1 MRRLSLSL
9 VLAALLVPAAASA
22 AADCDVEAAVGE
34 WAAAWGARDAA
45 PLPEAVAFEFLVTD
59 TGDRFRVEL
68 PKDGPGRVVPAG
80 GDEPA
85 TRFKAE
91 REVFC
96 DLASGQM
103 GILTSMGQARPGD
116 PTPMDVDIAE
126 PWTKDGRVRRE
137 LIPAWYNFF
146 ATDTPDTVRFG
157 FGHGRLVHGG
167 HAVPLYYG
175 EGLRTAWYGL
185 EPGMHVNRDPAD
197 QANEFDS
204 LFIVIAG
211 PLQGRFDGE
220 TRTLDKGQSVYVPA
234 GMRHEFW
241 VDEGRGEFIVVMSGE
256 GA

>member
-1 MRRLSLSL
+1 MRCFPLTLA
-9 VLAALLVPAAASA
+9 LAALLVPAAASA
-22 AADCDVEAAVGE
+22 TADCDVEAAVAG
-34 WAAAWGARDAA
+34 WAAAWSARDAA
-45 PLPEAVAFEFLVTD
+45 PLPEAVEFEFLVTD
-59 TGDRFRVEL
+59 TGDRFRVGL
-68 PKDGPGRVVPAG
+68 PKDGPGRVVPV
-80 GDEPA
+80 GDEEPV

-91 REVFC
+91 RAVFC
-96 DLASGQM
+96 DLASGRM
-103 GILTSMGQARPGD
+103 GILTTLGQARPSD
-116 PTPMDVDIAE
+116 PTPMETEIAGA
-126 PWTKDGRVRRE
+126 WTKDGRVRRE

-146 ATDTPDTVRFG
+146 ATDTPDSVRFG

-197 QANEFDS
+197 QSNEFDS

-220 TRTLDKGQSVYVPA
+220 ERVLEQGQSVYVPA

-241 VDEGRGEFIVVMSGE
+241 VEQGRGEFIVVMSGE